1 VASIK
6 DNNNSSAPGGGFL
19 ASEEM
24 FCLTNIK
31 EVQVLLHV
39 QELVD
44 AFVISKDYTL
54 AAKRI
59 VACIEETKDKT
70 TGMVGSLMPLSLH
83 WSLIVIAKEI
93 LREEE
98 CQESD
103 NLIEPVS
110 AFDQNGLEEVTLSL
124 HPHPKWIL

>member
-83 WSLIVIAKEI
+83 WPLIVIAKEI